1 MGDVR
6 APVAKPLP
14 TVSQGKQNQSDGGGG
29 GQRDF
34 SLKSPL
40 LRLAVRGAFG
50 WQTEARMP
58 MAALLVKAG
67 RRRELAVGGTGG
79 IRVTRS
85 GRRSVGCV
93 RPK

>member
-1 MGDVR
+1 MRDVR

-14 TVSQGKQNQSDGGGG
+14 AVSQGKQNQSDGG

-50 WQTEARMP
+50 WQIEARMP

-67 RRRELAVGGTGG
+67 RRRGLAVGGTGG
-79 IRVTRS
+79 IRVTWS
-85 GRRSVGCV
+85 SRRSVGCV

>member
-14 TVSQGKQNQSDGGGG
+14 AVSQGKQNQSDGGG

-50 WQTEARMP
+50 WQIEARMP

-67 RRRELAVGGTGG
+67 RRRGLAVGGTGG
-79 IRVTRS
+79 IRVTRL